1 MAYEN
6 LLKSVEESATERERE
21 LREKARITTDDIKA
35 HTRKQV
41 EEIQQ
46 SYLSGAEKSV
56 EIEKNKLLYL
66 TKGENKELLI
76 TIKEKIFL
84 SAFQE
89 AKQQLSTLRQHPGYP
104 GIFEKLVHEAI
115 GAVGEDRFSV
125 HIDKR
130 DEEILRKSL
139 SAMQVSCEVFT
150 DLECAG
156 GLVVSSPDG
165 TVVISNTIESR
176 LERAQERKK
185 HDIYSVLFGG

>member
-21 LREKARITTDDIKA
+21 LREKARVAIEEIEA
-35 HTRKQV
+35 HSRKQA
-41 EEIQQ
+41 EEVQQ
-46 SYLSGAEKSV
+46 SYLSGAEKSAEV
-56 EIEKNKLLYL
+56 EKNKLLYL
-66 TKGENKELLI
+66 TKGENKELII
-76 TIKEKIFL
+76 TIKEKIFS
-84 SAFQE
+84 SAFHE
-89 AKQQLSTLRQHPGYP
+89 AGQQLSAVRERPGYP

-130 DEEILRKSL
+130 DEELLKRTL
-139 SAMQVSCEVFT
+139 SAMGVSCEVFT

-165 TVVISNTIESR
+165 SVVISNTIESR
-176 LERAQERKK
+176 LKRAQERKR
-185 HDIYSVLFGG
+185 HGIYSILFGV

>member
-1 MAYEN
+1 M
-6 LLKSVEESATERERE
+6 
-21 LREKARITTDDIKA
+21 
-35 HTRKQV
+35 
-41 EEIQQ
+41 
-46 SYLSGAEKSV
+46 
-56 EIEKNKLLYL
+56 
-66 TKGENKELLI
+66 
-76 TIKEKIFL
+76 
-84 SAFQE
+84 
-89 AKQQLSTLRQHPGYP
+89 RQHPGYP

>member
-89 AKQQLSTLRQHPGYP
+89 AKQRAVNVATASGIPG
-104 GIFEKLVHEAI
+104 
-115 GAVGEDRFSV
+115 
-125 HIDKR
+125 
-130 DEEILRKSL
+130 
-139 SAMQVSCEVFT
+139 
-150 DLECAG
+150 
-156 GLVVSSPDG
+156 
-165 TVVISNTIESR
+165 
-176 LERAQERKK
+176 
-185 HDIYSVLFGG
+185 DI